1 WQHHY
6 DLTLA
11 LHTEAT
17 DVAYIA
23 MRFDDAAAQAATVL
37 VHARDLL
44 DRVPIYNVQIG
55 MGVARNQYVEATD
68 RGLDVLRQFG
78 IALPRRPTMRHI
90 VSGLLRTKLA
100 LRGRRPEALLDL
112 PAMKNP
118 HTQAAMGLLMKSAT
132 NAYWG
137 VPNLMPLMAFEM
149 VRLSIRHGNTAL
161 SAYGY
166 AMLGNVLSA
175 ALGDIN
181 GGYAFGQLAADLVD
195 RLGAR
200 ELIGKTRLLWDGFIR
215 HTKHPLDGCASAM
228 LDDYHAALDVGDVE
242 NAGYCAAVAYY
253 TDLFAGRALPAL
265 AERFAP
271 YLQAVRRSQQQ
282 Q

>member
-1 WQHHY
+1 VSVGGALREEPAERVAVARLNLLAGRRAKAAMAVDAATTYLNAGRELLPPDGWQHHY

-37 VHARDLL
+37 ARARDLL

-78 IALPRRPTMRHI
+78 IALPRRPTLRHI

-118 HTQAAMGLLMKSAT
+118 HTQAAMGLLMKS
-132 NAYWG
+132 
-137 VPNLMPLMAFEM
+137 
-149 VRLSIRHGNTAL
+149 
-161 SAYGY
+161 
-166 AMLGNVLSA
+166 
-175 ALGDIN
+175 
-181 GGYAFGQLAADLVD
+181 
-195 RLGAR
+195 
-200 ELIGKTRLLWDGFIR
+200 
-215 HTKHPLDGCASAM
+215 
-228 LDDYHAALDVGDVE
+228 
-242 NAGYCAAVAYY
+242 
-253 TDLFAGRALPAL
+253 
-265 AERFAP
+265 
-271 YLQAVRRSQQQ
+271 
-282 Q
+282 